1 MRSKTPLVLMEQ
13 LVMVLVFALAAA
25 LCLQAF
31 VLAQRISRQNELR
44 DGAVTTAQTMAE
56 TLKHTHG
63 DYGAAAA
70 LAGGTWDGHTW
81 GMTNEEAGMG
91 AARSGYVVLALP
103 AETGDSLLGGAEI
116 TALTG
121 QGDWLFSLAVAWQ
134 EEGSHG

>member
-1 MRSKTPLVLMEQ
+1 
-13 LVMVLVFALAAA
+13 
-25 LCLQAF
+25 
-31 VLAQRISRQNELR
+31 
-44 DGAVTTAQTMAE
+44 
-56 TLKHTHG
+56 
-63 DYGAAAA
+63 
-70 LAGGTWDGHTW
+70 
-81 GMTNEEAGMG
+81 MG